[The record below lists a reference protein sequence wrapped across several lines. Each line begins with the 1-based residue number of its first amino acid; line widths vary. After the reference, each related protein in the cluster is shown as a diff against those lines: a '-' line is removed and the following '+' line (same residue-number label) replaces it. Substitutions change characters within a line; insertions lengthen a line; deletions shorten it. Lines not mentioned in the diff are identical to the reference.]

1 MTILITMAFG
11 ENLHKLR
18 KEKGLTQ
25 QDLAKKAGVSQQLI
39 GHYENGIR
47 APKLE
52 KAILLAKA
60 LGVPVEAING
70 QLEKRKSAEATTH
83 KHRNSRVI
91 KMQEIFEKLS
101 PEKQKS
107 VLDHAKALL
116 HK

>member
-1 MTILITMAFG
+1 M
-11 ENLHKLR
+11 R
-18 KEKGLTQ
+18 KENGLTQ

-39 GHYENGIR
+39 GHYENGFR

-60 LGVPVEAING
+60 LGVPVEVING
-70 QLEKRKSAEATTH
+70 QLEKKKSAETMPR

-91 KMQEIFEKLS
+91 KIQEIFEQLS
-101 PEKQKS
+101 PDKQKS